1 MSGVRTIKVFFLD
14 ADFKQV
20 SVADTATGEQL
31 HRAVC
36 EKIALSDGVCELF
49 GVFEQLP
56 DGSHRSVAPS
66 ERVLGM
72 GEATHF
78 VFKKKLVLKDDDR
91 EMQDLACRHLLYL
104 QAASALRHSEFAL
117 SVADAAL
124 LAALQLRIE
133 AAGSAA
139 GVDDD
144 GRGVPTVAD
153 CRAVLP
159 SLLWPT
165 RKPAEWV
172 SLIARERAQF
182 RSLSATDG
190 EALYVARVR
199 RVSPTYGV
207 TFFGTA
213 KALGAKKAKN
223 ANVAIGVGADGIVV
237 VRAKDRELLSSHKW
251 PEIATWFSSTT
262 LFGFEYGTLLD
273 LNKATFE
280 TTHAPQIAQLMQTYV
295 DVEKAMLEA

>member
-1 MSGVRTIKVFFLD
+1 MSVVRTVKVFFLD
-14 ADFKQV
+14 SDFKQV
-20 SVADTATGEQL
+20 GIADSATAAQL

-36 EKIALSDGVCELF
+36 EKIALGDGFTELF
-49 GVFEQLP
+49 AVYEQLA
-56 DGSHRSVAPS
+56 DGSHRCMPPGES
-66 ERVLGM
+66 VLGL

-78 VFKKKLVLKDDDR
+78 VFKKKLFLKDDDR
-91 EMQDLACRHLLYL
+91 EMQDLAARHLLYL
-104 QAASALRHSEFAL
+104 QASWSVRHSDFAV
-117 SVADAAL
+117 SPADAVA

-139 GVDDD
+139 AVDDD
-144 GRGVPTVAD
+144 GRGTPTVAD

-159 SLLWPT
+159 ALLWPT
-165 RKPAEWV
+165 RKPADWV
-172 SLIARERAQF
+172 ALIARERAQF
-182 RSLSATDG
+182 RAVSAQDG

-223 ANVAIGVGADGIVV
+223 ATVSIGVGADGLVL
-237 VRAKDRELLSSHKW
+237 VRAKDRELLSAHKW
-251 PEIATWFSSTT
+251 PEIATWFSSST

-273 LNKATFE
+273 LVKVSYE
-280 TTHAPQIAQLMQTYV
+280 TPQAPHIAQLMQTYI